1 LPRERARFARAF
13 VRFRRNKI
21 GSSAAACAVPPLR
34 SGSPDSRSA
43 DRRRTAVLD
52 DEDVSEEVLMSMMQS
67 IGVASDR
74 VMAALVSGLEIEFG
88 RGAGE
93 ALAHR
98 FLEAEEVDFHWDAR
112 VQERWIGTYESMDD
126 EDPELDRVKIFG
138 SLDGEMVRRGDD
150 RRWRWQ
156 CAWHDGQA
164 DIRTRTR
171 GARGIRAGVIIAQ
184 FGGAALVEERRSSF
198 CLGSS
203 GCTPRG

>member
-138 SLDGEMVRRGDD
+138 SLDGKWFVAVMIVDGDGN
-150 RRWRWQ
+150 
-156 CAWHDGQA
+156 AHGMMGK
-164 DIRTRTR
+164 RTFGRER
-171 GARGIRAGVIIAQ
+171 EGRAAFVQ
-184 FGGAALVEERRSSF
+184 E
-198 CLGSS
+198 
-203 GCTPRG
+203 